1 MRRIILDFIWR
12 KKWTAIWLPI
22 LALNRGV
29 LRQPESD
36 HGLLAAAFYLYL
48 FMFVLMTNMAI
59 SVEMNSA
66 LFVLPI
72 SRKQRGAVAWSL
84 TVIVP
89 ALLALCAKCL
99 AGVVGHVLFQTS
111 GIDWSWI
118 LFSTLFDVAF
128 IGALASPW
136 ILSLSP
142 GGILGRLL
150 IGGWVAVLVAGWWVM
165 GRFVPTGW
173 HELNIWS
180 GLALLAGL
188 AITAAGYRQSSRLGV
203 LGGVRRL
210 RDVERPTSFARPTRR
225 SPGNRLSSVRRILW
239 AQFGIAIAS
248 AVLLLAGLAI
258 VESVFNRQWNVL
270 DSLRRLVPLTDLGRA
285 PLLPFLLIGFLTV
298 ASVST
303 RSLQIAIRALRV
315 MPLST
320 WELNAVLIARLA
332 ITWPGYWLVLATADL
347 LLAGRAPAFAG
358 LEIFAGL
365 FGATCLAN
373 AAALRWQSPASLL
386 MAMVI
391 AGFTMGMG
399 FAAAGP
405 RLLEARFHLE
415 GRILHP
421 AALLGM
427 ACLIAAAYWNHRLL
441 TRSSVIYKRTTLFP
455 ESA

>member
-12 KKWTAIWLPI
+12 KKWTAVWLPI
-22 LALNRGV
+22 LALNRGA
-29 LRQPESD
+29 LPQSESD
-36 HGLLAAAFYLYL
+36 HGLLAAAFYVYL
-48 FMFVLMTNMAI
+48 FAFVNMTNMAI

-66 LFVLPI
+66 FFVLPI
-72 SRKQRGAVAWSL
+72 SRKQRGAVAWFL

-99 AGVVGHVLFQTS
+99 AGGVGHALFQTAS
-111 GIDWSWI
+111 VDWSWI

-128 IGALASPW
+128 IGALSSPW

-142 GGILGRLL
+142 VGILGRLL
-150 IGGWVAVLVAGWWVM
+150 IGVWVVVLVAGWWVM

-180 GLALLAGL
+180 GLALVAGL
-188 AITAAGYRQSSRLGV
+188 AITAAGYLQSSRLGV

-210 RDVERPTSFARPTRR
+210 RDVERPTSSARPTRR
-225 SPGNRLSSVRRILW
+225 PRGNRLSSVQRILR
-239 AQFGIAIAS
+239 AQFGIALVS

-258 VESVFNRQWNVL
+258 VESVLNRQWNIV

-285 PLLPFLLIGFLTV
+285 PLLPFLLVGFLTV

-315 MPLST
+315 MPLAT
-320 WELNAVLIARLA
+320 WELNAILIARLA
-332 ITWPGYWLVLATADL
+332 ITWAGYWLVLATVDL
-347 LLAGRAPAFAG
+347 LLASRAPAFAG

-373 AAALRWQSPASLL
+373 AAALRWQSPVSLL
-386 MAMVI
+386 MAIGI
-391 AGFTMGMG
+391 AGLTMGVG
-399 FAAAGP
+399 FAAAGT
-405 RLLEARFHLE
+405 RLMETRFHLE

-421 AALLGM
+421 SALLGL
-427 ACLIAAAYWNHRLL
+427 ACLIAAVYWNYRLL
-441 TRSSVIYKRTTLFP
+441 TRSSIIYKRTTLFP
-455 ESA
+455 ESV